1 MTNILFRLQSNS
13 VNSSYEKQGIKTF
26 YYPSSVSILQ
36 LEQQSYAWMIK
47 NLQRDTAFSRVSFFL
62 DLYEKILVKTNNQAL
77 AGFYS
82 FVLYKRQVSALIKY
96 ISDVYI
102 RVQSGMSQSVWCCLF
117 NDFLLIKQFQ
127 FLPVE
132 NIFCDYKRLSQS
144 NHFCCFTNFQTCA
157 GF

>member
-62 DLYEKILVKTNNQAL
+62 DLYEKILVKTNN
-77 AGFYS
+77 
-82 FVLYKRQVSALIKY
+82 
-96 ISDVYI
+96 
-102 RVQSGMSQSVWCCLF
+102 
-117 NDFLLIKQFQ
+117 
-127 FLPVE
+127 
-132 NIFCDYKRLSQS
+132 
-144 NHFCCFTNFQTCA
+144 
-157 GF
+157 